1 MTAAIMTQ
9 DILGICLL
17 VAGGDL
23 SMSMADVILRVEEF
37 QTQNDRH
44 FGITDRDFRK
54 LVFWLI
60 WRKIPHSPGTSMT
73 GAYYKVLEVLKE
85 IKLQDIVLHI
95 IEYSDAYFNDDGEHW
110 LDLAHGPNDYDRY
123 NCSLDEYNAKPAI
136 RKEMIAFFQNLKG
149 KNCPVNQ
156 IQDILVKWGINQN
169 TLYACSR
176 EGSSH

>member
-1 MTAAIMTQ
+1 
-9 DILGICLL
+9 
-17 VAGGDL
+17 
-23 SMSMADVILRVEEF
+23 MSL
-37 QTQNDRH
+37 
-44 FGITDRDFRK
+44 
-54 LVFWLI
+54 FWLV
-60 WRKIPHSPGTSMT
+60 WRKTPHSPGTSIT
-73 GAYYKVLEVLKE
+73 GASSKVFKAVT
-85 IKLQDIVLHI
+85 LQDIAFHI
-95 IEYSDAYFNDDGEHW
+95 LEHSDAYFNDDGEHW

>member
-95 IEYSDAYFNDDGEHW
+95 IERH
-110 LDLAHGPNDYDRY
+110 
-123 NCSLDEYNAKPAI
+123 
-136 RKEMIAFFQNLKG
+136 RK
-149 KNCPVNQ
+149 CYHV
-156 IQDILVKWGINQN
+156 
-169 TLYACSR
+169 R
-176 EGSSH
+176 SHM

>member
-1 MTAAIMTQ
+1 MTASMMTG
-9 DILGICLL
+9 DVLGICLL
-17 VAGGDL
+17 VSGGDL
-23 SMSMADVILRVEEF
+23 SMNMEDVITRVEEF
-37 QTQNDRH
+37 QTQHDRH
-44 FGITDRDFRK
+44 FGISEYDFRN
-54 LVFWLI
+54 LLFWLV
-60 WRKIPHSPGTSMT
+60 WRKTPHSPGTSIT
-73 GAYYKVLEVLKE
+73 GASSKVFKAVT
-85 IKLQDIVLHI
+85 LQDIAFHI
-95 IEYSDAYFNDDGEHW
+95 LEHSDAYFNDDGEHW